1 MSMSA
6 SRAPNLTVRTL
17 QSSNQELGLE
27 LLAGEAGLD
36 RKIGVPRIQKPGLAL
51 AGYVSQVHPERV
63 QILGSTELGYLKSL
77 PVERARAGIAGF
89 LRMEPA
95 CVVVT
100 KGQTVPMDLLE
111 LGNRAEVPILR
122 THLPSSKLIDGV
134 ERVMEYALAPLVSI
148 HGVLVDVLGVGV
160 LLVGKSSIGKS
171 EAALELIMRGF
182 RLVADDLVEVR
193 RIAGEVL
200 VGQASELIK
209 HHMEVRGLG
218 IINIKDMFGVA
229 AVRDEKKVE
238 LVLELVRWDEQGSGD
253 SVDRLG
259 LDELSYDILGVPV
272 PLQRIP
278 VSPGRNV
285 SSLIEV
291 AARNRLL
298 QVRGHHSAREFQE
311 RLDQALAAAREHR
324 QREDVE

>member
-1 MSMSA
+1 MPGRTTPS
-6 SRAPNLTVRTL
+6 LTVREL
-17 QSSNQELGLE
+17 LGNHELGLE
-27 LLAGEAGLD
+27 LLAGEPGLD
-36 RKIGVPRIQKPGLAL
+36 RRIGVPRIQKPGLAL
-51 AGYVSQVHPERV
+51 AGYRSQVHPERV
-63 QILGSTELGYLKSL
+63 QVLGSTELGYLASL
-77 PVERARAGIAGF
+77 TIDQARVGIEGF
-89 LRMEPA
+89 LATGPA
-95 CVVVT
+95 CVIVT
-100 KGQTVPMDLLE
+100 KGQNVPMDLLE
-111 LGNRAEVPILR
+111 MGNRALVPVLR
-122 THLPSSKLIDGV
+122 TSMPSSQLIDGV
-134 ERVMEYALAPLVSI
+134 ERVMEYALAPLASI

-160 LLVGKSSIGKS
+160 LLQGKSGIGKS

-200 VGQASELIK
+200 VGFASELIK

-229 AVRDEKKVE
+229 AVRDEKKIE
-238 LVLELVRWDEQGSGD
+238 LVLELQRWDDNEAP
-253 SVDRLG
+253 DRLG
-259 LDELSYDILGVPV
+259 LDEMSQDILGVRV
-272 PLQRIP
+272 PMLRIP
-278 VSPGRNV
+278 VTSGRNV

-298 QVRGHHSAREFQE
+298 QKRGHHSAREFQE

>member
-1 MSMSA
+1 VRELL
-6 SRAPNLTVRTL
+6 RAHT
-17 QSSNQELGLE
+17 ELELE
-27 LLAGEAGLD
+27 LLAGEGGLD
-36 RKIGVPRIQKPGLAL
+36 RRVSVPRIQKPGLAL
-51 AGYVSQVHPERV
+51 AGFVEQVHPERV

-77 PVERARAGIAGF
+77 PADRARAGIKGF
-89 LRMEPA
+89 LAMQPA
-95 CVVVT
+95 CTVVT
-100 KGQTVPMDLLE
+100 KGQDIPQDLLDLANE
-111 LGNRAEVPILR
+111 ARVPVLR
-122 THLPSSKLIDGV
+122 TKVASSAVIDGI
-134 ERVMEYALAPLVSI
+134 ERFMEHALAPTVSL

-238 LVLELVRWDEQGSGD
+238 LVLELIRWDEND

-259 LDELSYDILGVPV
+259 LDEMSHDILGVQV

>member
-1 MSMSA
+1 MSTSA
-6 SRAPNLTVRTL
+6 RVPSFSIREMLRNHT
-17 QSSNQELGLE
+17 ELGLE
-27 LLAGEAGLD
+27 LLAGEGGLE
-36 RKIGVPRIQKPGLAL
+36 RRVTVPRIQKPGLAL
-51 AGYVSQVHPERV
+51 AGFVEQVHPERV
-63 QILGSTELGYLKSL
+63 QVLGSTELGYLKSL

-89 LRMEPA
+89 LRMQPA
-95 CVVVT
+95 CVIVT
-100 KGQTVPMDLLE
+100 KGQDVPEDLLE
-111 LGNRAEVPILR
+111 VANDTQVPILR
-122 THLPSSKLIDGV
+122 TRMASSALIDGV
-134 ERVMEYALAPLVSI
+134 ERFMEYALAPTISL
-148 HGVLVDVLGVGV
+148 HGVLLDVLGVGV
-160 LLVGKSSIGKS
+160 MLLGRSSVGKS

-200 VGQASELIK
+200 VGRASELIK
-209 HHMEVRGLG
+209 HHMEIRGLG

-238 LVLELVRWDEQGSGD
+238 LVLELQPWDETD
-253 SVDRLG
+253 AVDRLG
-259 LDELSYDILGVPV
+259 LDEMSHDILGVAV
-272 PLQRIP
+272 PLQKIP

>member
-27 LLAGEAGLD
+27 ILAGESGLD

-63 QILGSTELGYLKSL
+63 QVLGATELGFLGSL
-77 PVERARAGIAGF
+77 PIERARAGIEGF
-89 LRMEPA
+89 LAVGPA
-95 CVVVT
+95 CVIVT

-160 LLVGKSSIGKS
+160 LLQGKSGIGKS
-171 EAALELIMRGF
+171 EAALELVMRGF

-200 VGQASELIK
+200 VGFSSELIK
-209 HHMEVRGLG
+209 HHMEIRGLG

-229 AVRDEKKVE
+229 AVRDEKKIE
-238 LVLELVRWDEQGSGD
+238 LVLELRRWDESD
-253 SVDRLG
+253 PPDRLG
-259 LDELSYDILGVPV
+259 LDEMSFDILGVPV
-272 PLQRIP
+272 PMLRVP

-311 RLDQALAAAREHR
+311 RLDQALADAREHR